1 MNRLWQF
8 LFILLLLNPFGN
20 MAEGCPACWAGYG
33 PGAERFNKALADL
46 RIMYETRG
54 RDALPQMKKV
64 LKTSND
70 PLVQRRAIEYIA
82 ELEDV
87 NSIPLLEDVVSDLV
101 KRVSFNTF
109 GVGSIPFQTRLK
121 AAHTLANLGSTGL
134 ADKIWNR
141 YDRLDWPRKSEVPYI
156 LNALGDPNLSERLMK
171 ILNRYEDHQLMVGAL
186 DVLSLGGDEKALP
199 FLRIKVVEWGNKH
212 ENMDDSEKSFT
223 PVEYSVWRIK
233 AQQAILKI
241 EDRTRH

>member
-1 MNRLWQF
+1 
-8 LFILLLLNPFGN
+8 
-20 MAEGCPACWAGYG
+20 
-33 PGAERFNKALADL
+33 
-46 RIMYETRG
+46 MYESQG
-54 RDALPQMKKV
+54 RDALPQIKKV
-64 LKTSND
+64 LKASND

-87 NSIPLLEDVVSDLV
+87 NSIPLLEDLVSDLV
-101 KRVSFNTF
+101 KRVSFSTF
-109 GVGSIPFQTRLK
+109 GFGSIPFQTRLK

-156 LNALGDPNLSERLMK
+156 LNALGDPNLSERLLR
-171 ILNRYEDHQLMVGAL
+171 ILDRYENHQLMVGAL
-186 DVLSLGGDEKALP
+186 DVLSMGGDEEALP
-199 FLRIKVVEWGNKH
+199 FLRLKIAQWGNKPA
-212 ENMDDSEKSFT
+212 NVDDSEKSFT

-241 EDRTRH
+241 EDRSRN